1 MLIIVSVCLGWL
13 IDHRQTQADSDVR
26 VKDDAA
32 GRALKDRR
40 LAVTFSRYE
49 DARDEALVKRSVQD
63 IDDLTLYGDE
73 SGHDFLMLV
82 TLFNLR
88 NSAPDITL
96 VESSVRVTMDDLGC
110 ADLDDLKSLFNGREL
125 DFRFTVDANA
135 DDHTEFAQFIDHAMA
150 ERNR

>member
-49 DARDEALVKRSVQD
+49 DARDEALVKRSVQ
-63 IDDLTLYGDE
+63 
-73 SGHDFLMLV
+73 
-82 TLFNLR
+82 R
-88 NSAPDITL
+88 
-96 VESSVRVTMDDLGC
+96 
-110 ADLDDLKSLFNGREL
+110 
-125 DFRFTVDANA
+125 
-135 DDHTEFAQFIDHAMA
+135 
-150 ERNR
+150 